1 MSKSVLHSIKLLTS
15 IGPLILEY
23 LVDMGCETNFVMYY
37 FLFISFKIYSL
48 LLSFFSIFLSFYSR
62 IFRNTSLFTLFLKL
76 RLKCIQSMRLRVK
89 RQAGLQYHWYF
100 YCISRLKLLVFT
112 INWEI
117 LNLQSVNFNKLIL
130 YYLQEHLFKF
140 RENCHFMVIAENEL

>member
-15 IGPLILEY
+15 ISPLILEY

-89 RQAGLQYHWYF
+89 RQAGLALSLICLLYKSSKIISF
-100 YCISRLKLLVFT
+100 Y
-112 INWEI
+112 
-117 LNLQSVNFNKLIL
+117 NKLRD
-130 YYLQEHLFKF
+130 FKLTKRQF
-140 RENCHFMVIAENEL
+140 